1 MNNRNILLCI
11 ALAAL
16 TAPAAAADKSAGL
29 AVANYTPPARTVP
42 ATGGILAGDDVLV
55 LSAPPR
61 DTPED
66 GARRFGP
73 VAAHLSK
80 TLGRKVVYRH
90 PGTWGAYQAEMVKG
104 SYDLVF
110 DAPHF
115 NGWRV
120 EKLGHNVLIKVP
132 GEYTYTIFV
141 RSDST
146 RIRDVNQLAGHK
158 ICAHAPPHLGT
169 LVMWRKFDN
178 PSRQPTIVVTDGYD
192 KVYASLLAGKCE
204 AAVLSEKHLRKWD
217 KDGAQTRVVYRAP
230 TLPQQALSAGPR
242 LSAGEQAKIAEALL
256 SPAAQEPLRALR
268 EAYGLG
274 GDFVAARN
282 EEYAGL
288 SQYLND
294 QWGYY

>member
-1 MNNRNILLCI
+1 MNKHITLGI
-11 ALAAL
+11 ALASLAI
-16 TAPAAAADKSAGL
+16 PAAAADKTGGL
-29 AVANYTPPARTVP
+29 TVANYTPPART
-42 ATGGILAGDDVLV
+42 ASAMNGILSADDALV
-55 LSAPPR
+55 LTAPPR

-66 GARRFGP
+66 GIRRFGP

-80 TLGRKVVYRH
+80 VLGRKVVYRH
-90 PGTWGAYQAEMVKG
+90 PGTWGAYQAEMLNN

-120 EKLGHNVLIKVP
+120 EKLNHNVLVKVP
-132 GEYTYTIFV
+132 GGYTYTIFV
-141 RSDST
+141 RNNNT
-146 RIRDVNQLAGHK
+146 RIQNVEQLAGHK

-178 PSRQPTIVVTDGYD
+178 PSRQPTIIVTDGYD

-217 KDGAQTRVVYRAP
+217 KDGSQTRVVYRAP
-230 TLPQQALSAGPR
+230 TLPQQALSASTR
-242 LSAGEQAKIAEALL
+242 LSAGEQAMIADALL

-274 GDFVAARN
+274 NGFVTARN
-282 EEYAGL
+282 DEYAGL
-288 SQYLND
+288 GQYLKD